1 MPDSWPEEIEASAHV
16 ADVDTWS
23 VKFVLPVPTVVLAGR
38 LLERI
43 PRRVGVKNG
52 HELVAALLVR
62 AAQETD
68 EGLGEIVG
76 DYRDTRVYT
85 ILDPTA
91 KAGAIVIP
99 PRAEV
104 ELT

>member
-1 MPDSWPEEIEASAHV
+1 MPDFWPPEVEASAHV

-23 VKFVLPVPTVVLAGR
+23 VKFVLPVPTIVLAGR
-38 LLERI
+38 LLERV

-62 AAQETD
+62 ASRETD
-68 EGLGEIVG
+68 HELGEIVG
-76 DYRDTRVYT
+76 DYRETRVYT
-85 ILDPTA
+85 ILDPA
-91 KAGAIVIP
+91 SEAGTIEIP

-104 ELT
+104 DVP